1 MADKIKR
8 LDVIERGNLVCRA
21 FKMTN
26 EAVGEG
32 VDLAEAHR
40 LMEREME
47 QMTQVERSD
56 ALFNAALSD
65 KMASIRW
72 CEYFEVMVEEL
83 LDVSESNYLNFN

>member
-1 MADKIKR
+1 
-8 LDVIERGNLVCRA
+8 
-21 FKMTN
+21 
-26 EAVGEG
+26 
-32 VDLAEAHR
+32 
-40 LMEREME
+40 
-47 QMTQVERSD
+47 VERSD